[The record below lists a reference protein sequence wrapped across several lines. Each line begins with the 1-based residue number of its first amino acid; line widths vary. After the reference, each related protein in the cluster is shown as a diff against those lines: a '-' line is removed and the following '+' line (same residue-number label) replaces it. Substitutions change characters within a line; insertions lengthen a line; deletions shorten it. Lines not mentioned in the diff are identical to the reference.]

1 MLKIF
6 LLLTCCIFSAQE
18 IETGLDAHSKE
29 LLINLKNKKIA
40 VVANPTSILKN
51 KQHLVDFLFENRIE
65 IQTIFA
71 PEHGFRGDADAGE
84 TVKDGK
90 DFKTNIPI
98 ISLYGKNKKPSKEI
112 LQGIDYVVFD
122 IQDIG
127 VRFYTYIST
136 LHYVMEA
143 CANEN
148 IPLIIL
154 DRPNPNIHIVDGPVL
169 EKEHTSFVGMHP
181 IPILHGLTIA
191 EYAQMIN
198 GENWLGENVKCELII
213 KKCNNYSRNKKYS
226 LPVKPSP
233 NLPNDL
239 SINLY
244 ASLCFFEGTNVS
256 VGRGTDTQ
264 FQIYGSPFL
273 PKKGFS
279 FTPKPNFGAK
289 DPLHN
294 QIKCWGENLTKSKH
308 VSQLNLSWLI
318 KAYQNTTSKKD
329 FFNSFFT
336 KLAGTK
342 ILQNQIENRVSEG
355 EIRKSWQKY
364 LEIFKEKRKKY
375 LLY

>member
-1 MLKIF
+1 LKLI
-6 LLLTCCIFSAQE
+6 LLLNCCFLFSQD
-18 IETGLDAHSKE
+18 IETGLDVHKQELISDLKE
-29 LLINLKNKKIA
+29 KKIA

-51 KQHLVDFLFENRIE
+51 NQHLVDFLFANKIE
-65 IQTIFA
+65 IKTIFA

-84 TVKDGK
+84 TVIDGK
-90 DFKTNIPI
+90 DSKTNIPI
-98 ISLYGKNKKPSKEI
+98 ISLYGKNKKPSKEM
-112 LQGIDYVVFD
+112 LQNLDYVIFD
-122 IQDIG
+122 IQDVG

-154 DRPNPNIHIVDGPVL
+154 DRPNPNIHIIDGPVL
-169 EKEHTSFVGMHP
+169 EKDHTSFVGMHL
-181 IPILHGLTIA
+181 IPVLHGLTIA

-198 GENWLGENVKCELII
+198 GENWLGENVKCKLII
-213 KKCNNYSRNKKYS
+213 KKCKNYNRNKKYS

-273 PKKGFS
+273 TKKGFN

-289 DPLHN
+289 DPLHKS
-294 QIKCWGENLTKSKH
+294 IKCWGENLTKSRPI
-308 VSQLNLSWLI
+308 SQLNLNWLI
-318 KAYQNTTSKKD
+318 KAYKNTTDKKE

-342 ILQNQIENRVSEG
+342 TLQIQIENGISEK
-355 EIRKSWQKY
+355 EIKKSWQKD

-375 LLY
+375 FLY